1 MKHSLVLL
9 LVGAMGIAGCATKN
23 YVRQSEEPI
32 NAKVDQVTDQ
42 ANKQGTELGQHQQTL
57 DQHSSQISAVDEKAT
72 SADQRAGDALNS
84 ANTANQ
90 KGDQNARDITGVR
103 SALSNTVA
111 NLDNYKVVGE
121 ATVLFAFNQDKLN
134 KDAKD
139 QLDML
144 ASNSGTYKHYFIAVE
159 GYTDKTGP
167 ADYNLALSRRRAE
180 SVVQYLA
187 GDKDVD
193 FNHIHEIGFGEAKP
207 AQDGKTRA
215 DLAANRRVTVQ
226 IYSADDALA
235 QAGGTPS
242 SSNAVP
248 NSGTSQASSQ

>member
-32 NAKVDQVTDQ
+32 NAKVDQVTDTT
-42 ANKQGTELGQHQQTL
+42 NKQGQQLGQHQQTL
-57 DQHSSQISAVDEKAT
+57 DQHSTQISAVDEKAT

-111 NLDNYKVVGE
+111 NLNNYKVVGE
-121 ATVLFAFNQDKLN
+121 ATVLFSFNQDRLT
-134 KDAKD
+134 KDSKD
-139 QLDML
+139 QLDMV
-144 ASNSGTYKHYFIAVE
+144 ASNTGNYKHYFVAVE

-167 ADYNLALSRRRAE
+167 ADYNLALSRRRADA
-180 SVVQYLA
+180 VVQYLA
-187 GDKDVD
+187 AEKDVD

-207 AQDGKTRA
+207 AADGNTRGDRA
-215 DLAANRRVTVQ
+215 MNRRVTVQ
-226 IYSADDALA
+226 IFSADEALA
-235 QAGGTPS
+235 QADSASG
-242 SSNAVP
+242 SNAQP
-248 NSGTSQASSQ
+248 SANTQASSQ